1 MAEGFAGISVRTG
14 LPKNNGVA
22 PLADVLVDDTT
33 RPTVAIGVLHVE
45 DVVYH
50 VKADTRTA
58 ILRFAQIEASDL
70 TDAEREQVIKIL
82 NAARERRTGQVPLPL
97 DEVSDKVDDAPIEPA
112 GGGHVEDADA
122 DAEAAEGEGDGGA
135 GAAFS
140 DADGA
145 GPGADVRSIGGTGRN
160 AAKKAAPGRRSGGRG
175 RSGR

>member
-1 MAEGFAGISVRTG
+1 MGEGFAGISVRTG

-58 ILRFAQIEASDL
+58 VLRFAQIEASDL
-70 TDAEREQVIKIL
+70 TDAERETVVKIL

-97 DEVSDKVDDAPIEPA
+97 DEVSDKAVDPPIEAA
-112 GGGHVEDADA
+112 GGGHVEGQGEDAPD
-122 DAEAAEGEGDGGA
+122 
-135 GAAFS
+135 FS
-140 DADGA
+140 DADGP
-145 GPGADVRSIGGTGRN
+145 GPGADVRPIGGSGRT
-160 AAKKAAPGRRSGGRG
+160 KKAAPGRRSGGRG